1 MVFWYVFILI
11 FIPLFFY
18 LGDDMDDWDD
28 PIMTSAVSLI
38 LSVLVSFVIF
48 LIAFLIFTPTE
59 RNYLETNE
67 TTYFTSSVLYQDG
80 QTIVFSYTD
89 ETGLSHQV
97 TAGRDYLSIYQS
109 DENKIVYTV
118 TSYGPE
124 INKWFADWIC
134 DEEHW
139 DIYVEDP
146 LFIN

>member
-1 MVFWYVFILI
+1 MLFWYIFILI
-11 FIPLFFY
+11 LIPLFFY
-18 LGDDMDDWDD
+18 LGDDIDDWDD
-28 PIMTSAVSLI
+28 PIMTTVVSLVVSI
-38 LSVLVSFVIF
+38 LASFTIF
-48 LIAFLIFTPTE
+48 ILAFFIFAPAE
-59 RNYLETNE
+59 HDYVETNE

-97 TAGRDYLSIYQS
+97 TAHRDYLSIYQS

-118 TSYGPE
+118 MSYKPE
-124 INKWFADWIC
+124 INKWFGDWIC
-134 DEEHW
+134 DEKHW